1 MARFGDPEP
10 LNAEHHLE
18 GLTCGVAALDLWL
31 PRHASQ
37 AAASGS
43 ARTYVTV
50 DATQTRVA
58 GYYALAAA
66 SIEPEVATSRARRGM
81 PRHPIPA
88 VLLAR
93 LAVDGSVQGLGV
105 GAWLLD
111 DAMRRAAAA
120 AETLGVRLLL
130 AHAVDERARDFYERF
145 GFQASPT
152 DPLNLQLLI
161 KDVRASLATRE

>member
-10 LNAEHHLE
+10 LNATHHLE
-18 GLTCGVAALDLWL
+18 GFTSGEPSLDSWL
-31 PRHASQ
+31 LRHASRAV
-37 AAASGS
+37 AAGS

-50 DATQTRVA
+50 DADQARVV

-66 SIEPEVATSRARRGM
+66 SVDPEVATSRAKRGM

-93 LAVDGSVQGLGV
+93 LAVDGAVGGLGI
-105 GAWLLD
+105 GSWLLA
-111 DAMRRAAAA
+111 DAMRRTAAA

-130 AHAVDERARDFYERF
+130 AHAVDERARGFYEHF
-145 GFQASPT
+145 GFEPSPT

-161 KDVRASLATRE
+161 KDLRAGLANRE

>member
-1 MARFGDPEP
+1 
-10 LNAEHHLE
+10 
-18 GLTCGVAALDLWL
+18 
-31 PRHASQ
+31 
-37 AAASGS
+37 
-43 ARTYVTV
+43 
-50 DATQTRVA
+50 
-58 GYYALAAA
+58 
-66 SIEPEVATSRARRGM
+66 M

-130 AHAVDERARDFYERF
+130 AHAVDERARDFSERF

-161 KDVRASLATRE
+161 KDVRVSLATRG